1 MAAIRQKEQRMA
13 DLTLVIANKNYSSWS
28 LRPWLALKQM
38 GVPFQE
44 IRIPLRQPDTRA
56 RILEHSPGGKV
67 PILKDGSIAVWESL
81 AIIEYLAE
89 KFPAAGLW
97 PADPPARAEARS
109 IAAEMHAG
117 FAALRQQLPMDI
129 RSRKPLKADG
139 AAEADITRI
148 LEMWRGARARYGAG
162 GPFLFGKFS
171 GADAMYAPVAT
182 RFRTY
187 GVALDEVTS
196 AYVDAIF
203 ALPAM
208 QEWVA
213 AAATEAEVIDY

>member
-1 MAAIRQKEQRMA
+1 MA
-13 DLTLVIANKNYSSWS
+13 DLTLVIGNKNYSSWS
-28 LRPWLALKQM
+28 LRPWIALKQI
-38 GVPFQE
+38 GAPFRE

-67 PILKDGSIAVWESL
+67 PILKDGDIAVWESL
-81 AIIEYLAE
+81 AILDYLAE
-89 KFPAAGLW
+89 KFPSAGLW
-97 PADPPARAEARS
+97 PSAPAARAEARS

-129 RSRKPLKADG
+129 RSRKPLKADA
-139 AAEADITRI
+139 AAEADIARV
-148 LEMWRGARARYGAG
+148 LEMWRGARSRHGAE
-162 GPFLFGKFS
+162 GPFLFGRFTA
-171 GADAMYAPVAT
+171 ADAMYAPVVT

-187 GVALDEVTS
+187 GVALDKVCA
-196 AYVDAIF
+196 AYVDAVF

-213 AAATEAEVIDY
+213 AATAEKEVIDY